1 MSGVLLVH
9 RGYPP
14 ASSGGSEIYVEALAR
29 ALARRGPVT
38 VLHPVE
44 DEGAPDDS
52 LHASDQ
58 AGVRVIAI
66 NRRRPRPAGFEAYRD
81 AGPADAIRRI
91 IGEHRPDV
99 VHVHHL
105 DGLSTGVVFEARR
118 LGVPVVVT
126 LHDFWPACPLG
137 QLLDLGGHLCPG
149 PSPTRC
155 LACVGEQV
163 AAPPAARAAARRQ
176 LRLGSWGAIAGRR
189 VARAT
194 GSGAHRIEGR
204 LLEMREVLAAADA
217 VVSPSR
223 FLRDRMAAL
232 GFRGIEVVPNG
243 HAAFRPAARTGDAD
257 GRVRVGFI
265 GAAIPSKGVHVL
277 AQAFRRLDDAG
288 TTLEI
293 HGPFPTYHGDAGY
306 EDRVRRILGP
316 NAAAIRGPFPHARV
330 AEIFGRLD
338 VLVVPS
344 LWEENAPLTVEEAFA
359 SGVPVVVSDHGGLA
373 ERVRH
378 DVDGLRFP
386 PGDAGALTDAL
397 RRLVHEPE
405 LRARLV
411 AGAPSSVSMESHGDA
426 LAAVYAR
433 AAARYHGRA
442 GRVGVVVLDHGRP
455 ADAAR
460 AAASASDAEIGARVL
475 VVRNGPAPLDTPD
488 AGGDTEV
495 LALPGNAGYA
505 AGMNA
510 GVSHLR
516 QAGCDRILLLNND
529 AALEPGALR
538 RMAEALDD
546 PALAAVGPVILRDA
560 DGRVESRGARVAGRW
575 AWPRLLG
582 SGERHVARE
591 GRIAVPSLSGA
602 AWMVRA
608 SAFDAIGGL
617 DEGFFHAFEDTDWCW
632 RARGAGLGLAVVL
645 GAVARHGGG
654 RSLGAASPLRLYYA
668 ARSHLRA
675 AERMFPLPLPMRW
688 ARHGLVIAVNAAHA
702 MRQSEVPRLA
712 GLAAVARGALDFTR
726 GVTGVAPGSGR

>member
-1 MSGVLLVH
+1 VSGVLLVH

-14 ASSGGSEIYVEALAR
+14 ASSGGSEIYVEALAS

-52 LHASDQ
+52 LRASDRD
-58 AGVRVIAI
+58 GVRVIAI

-81 AGPADAIRRI
+81 PGPAAAVREIIRDRK
-91 IGEHRPDV
+91 PCV

-105 DGLSTGVVFEARR
+105 DGLSTGVVLEARR

-137 QLLDLGGHLCPG
+137 QLFDLGGHVCAG

-155 LACVGEQV
+155 LGCVGGQV
-163 AAPPAARAAARRQ
+163 AAAPGVRAAAG
-176 LRLGSWGAIAGRR
+176 RLPRLEPLGAIAGRAI
-189 VARAT
+189 ARAT
-194 GSGAHRIEGR
+194 ASGAHRIEGR
-204 LLEMREVLAAADA
+204 LLEMRAVLTAADA

-243 HAAFRPAARTGDAD
+243 HVASPPAARTQGAD
-257 GRVRVGFI
+257 GRVRVGFM

-293 HGPFPTYHGDAGY
+293 HGPFLPYHGDAGY

-316 NAAAIRGPFPHARV
+316 HAAAIRGPFPHAQV
-330 AEIFGRLD
+330 AEILGRLD

-359 SGVPVVVSDHGGLA
+359 HGVPVVVSDHGGLA

-386 PGDAGALTDAL
+386 PGDAGALAEAL
-397 RRLVHEPE
+397 RRLVREPG
-405 LRARLV
+405 LRARL
-411 AGAPSSVSMESHGDA
+411 AESAPPSVSMESHADA
-426 LAAVYAR
+426 LASVYAR
-433 AAARYHGRA
+433 AVARFRERP

-460 AAASASDAEIGARVL
+460 AAASAVDAQMSPRVL
-475 VVRNGPAPLDTPD
+475 IVRNGPAPLGTTAADG
-488 AGGDTEV
+488 AAEV
-495 LALPGNAGYA
+495 LALPGNVGYA

-529 AALEPGALR
+529 ATLEPGALR

-546 PALAAVGPVILRDA
+546 PRMAAVGPVILREA

-591 GRIAVPSLSGA
+591 GRIVVPSLSGA

-632 RARGAGLGLAVVL
+632 RAWRAGLGLAVVL

-654 RSLGAASPLRLYYA
+654 RSLGAGSPLRLYYA

-675 AERMFPLPLPMRW
+675 AERMFPLPVPVRW
-688 ARHGLVIAVNAAHA
+688 ARQGLVIALNAAHA
-702 MRQSEVPRLA
+702 MRQSDVPRLA

-726 GVTGVAPGSGR
+726 GVTGVAPSSR

>member
-1 MSGVLLVH
+1 VSGVLLVH

-29 ALARRGPVT
+29 TLARRGPVT
-38 VLHPVE
+38 VLHPV
-44 DEGAPDDS
+44 DEAGAPDDA
-52 LHASDQ
+52 LRASDPD
-58 AGVRVIAI
+58 GVRVIAI

-81 AGPADAIRRI
+81 AGPAAAVRRLIR
-91 IGEHRPDV
+91 EHRPDV

-105 DGLSTGVVFEARR
+105 DGLSTGVAFEARR

-137 QLLDLGGHLCPG
+137 QLFDLGGHVCAG

-155 LACVGEQV
+155 LGCVGGQV
-163 AAPPAARAAARRQ
+163 AAPPGVSAAARR
-176 LRLGSWGAIAGRR
+176 LSRLGAVGATAGRSI
-189 VARAT
+189 ARAT
-194 GSGAHRIEGR
+194 GSGADRVAGR

-217 VVSPSR
+217 VLSPSR
-223 FLRDRMAAL
+223 FLRERMAAL
-232 GFRGIEVVPNG
+232 GFRGIEIVPNG
-243 HAAFRPAARTGDAD
+243 HVASPLAARTEDAE

-277 AQAFRRLDDAG
+277 AEAFRRLDDAG
-288 TTLEI
+288 TTLAI
-293 HGPFPTYHGDAGY
+293 HGPFLPYHGDEGY

-316 NAAAIRGPFPHARV
+316 HAAAIHGPFPHGQV
-330 AEIFGRLD
+330 AAVLGRLD

-359 SGVPVVVSDHGGLA
+359 NGVPVVVSDHGGLA

-378 DVDGLRFP
+378 GIDGLRFP
-386 PGDAGALTDAL
+386 PGDAGALAEAL
-397 RRLVHEPE
+397 RRLVHEPG
-405 LRARLV
+405 LRARL
-411 AGAPSSVSMESHGDA
+411 AANAPPSVSMESHADA
-426 LAAVYAR
+426 LASVYAR
-433 AAARYHGRA
+433 AAARLRA
-442 GRVGVVVLDHGRP
+442 RPGRVGVVVLDHGRP

-460 AAASASDAEIGARVL
+460 AAASAADAEIGPRVL
-475 VVRNGPAPLDTPD
+475 VVRNGPGPLDTTAAD
-488 AGGDTEV
+488 GVEV
-495 LALPGNAGYA
+495 LALPANVGYA

-510 GVSHLR
+510 GVHHLR

-529 AALEPGALR
+529 AVLEPGALR

-546 PALAAVGPVILRDA
+546 PALAAVGPVILREA

-575 AWPRLLG
+575 AWPRLMG

-591 GRIAVPSLSGA
+591 GRIDVPSLSGA

-608 SAFDAIGGL
+608 DAFDAIGGL

-654 RSLGAASPLRLYYA
+654 RSLGTASPLRLYYA

-675 AERMFPLPLPMRW
+675 AERMHPMPVPVRW
-688 ARHGLVIAVNAAHA
+688 ARHSVVIALNAAHA

-712 GLAAVARGALDFTR
+712 GLLAVARGALDFTR
-726 GVTGVAPGSGR
+726 GVTGVAPGRGR

>member
-1 MSGVLLVH
+1 VSGVLLVH

-14 ASSGGSEIYVEALAR
+14 ASVGGSEVYVEALAR

-38 VLHPVE
+38 VLHPME
-44 DEGAPDDS
+44 DADAPDDS
-52 LHASDQ
+52 VRAREQD
-58 AGVRVIAI
+58 GVRVVAI
-66 NRRRPRPAGFEAYRD
+66 HRRRPRPAGFEAYRD
-81 AGPADAIRRI
+81 AGPADAIRRLI
-91 IGEHRPDV
+91 REHRPDV

-137 QLLDLGGHLCPG
+137 QLFDLGGHVCAG

-155 LACVGEQV
+155 LGCVGGQV
-163 AAPPAARAAARRQ
+163 AAPTAVRAVAGR
-176 LRLGSWGAIAGRR
+176 LPRLGSLGAIAGRSL
-189 VARAT
+189 ARAT

-204 LLEMREVLAAADA
+204 LLEMREVLTAADA

-223 FLRDRMAAL
+223 FLCERMDAL
-232 GFRGIEVVPNG
+232 GFLGIEVVRNG
-243 HAAFRPAARTGDAD
+243 HVASPPAARTQGAN

-293 HGPFPTYHGDAGY
+293 HGPFLPYHGDEGY

-316 NAAAIRGPFPHARV
+316 YAAAIRGPFPHARV
-330 AEIFGRLD
+330 AEILGRLD

-359 SGVPVVVSDHGGLA
+359 HGVPVVVSDHGGLA

-386 PGDAGALTDAL
+386 PGDAGALAEAL
-397 RRLVHEPE
+397 RRLVREPG
-405 LRARLV
+405 LRARL
-411 AGAPSSVSMESHGDA
+411 AESALPSVSMESHTDA
-426 LAAVYAR
+426 LASVYAR
-433 AAARYHGRA
+433 AAVRFRERR

-460 AAASASDAEIGARVL
+460 AAASVADAQMSPRVL
-475 VVRNGPAPLDTPD
+475 ILRNGPAPFDTTAD
-488 AGGDTEV
+488 GAAEV
-495 LALPGNAGYA
+495 LALPSNLGYG

-529 AALEPGALR
+529 ATLEPGALH

-546 PALAAVGPVILRDA
+546 PALAAVGPVILREA
-560 DGRVESRGARVAGRW
+560 DGRVESRGASVAGRW

-632 RARGAGLGLAVVL
+632 RARRAGLGLAVVL

-675 AERMFPLPLPMRW
+675 AERMFPLPVPVRW
-688 ARHGLVIAVNAAHA
+688 VRQGLVIALNAAHA
-702 MRQSEVPRLA
+702 MRQSDVPRLA
-712 GLAAVARGALDFTR
+712 GLAAVARGGLDFTR

>member
-14 ASSGGSEIYVEALAR
+14 AAEGGSEIYVEGLAR

-38 VLHPVE
+38 VLHPV
-44 DEGAPDDS
+44 DDADTPDDS
-52 LHASDQ
+52 VRASDQ
-58 AGVRVIAI
+58 DGVRVIAV

-81 AGPADAIRRI
+81 AAPAAAIREI
-91 IGEHRPDV
+91 IRDRRPDV

-105 DGLSTGVVFEARR
+105 DGLSTGVVFEARH

-137 QLLDLGGHLCPG
+137 QLFDLAGHVCPG
-149 PSPTRC
+149 PSPSRC
-155 LACVGEQV
+155 LGCVGGQV
-163 AAPPAARAAARRQ
+163 AAPPAVRAAARH
-176 LRLGSWGAIAGRR
+176 LPGLGSAGALVGRSI
-189 VARAT
+189 ARAT
-194 GSGAHRIEGR
+194 RSGAHRVEGR

-217 VVSPSR
+217 VLSPSR
-223 FLRDRMAAL
+223 FLRDRMFAL

-243 HAAFRPAARTGDAD
+243 HVASGPAARTADAD

-277 AQAFRRLDDAG
+277 AEAFRRLDDAG
-288 TTLEI
+288 TTLAI
-293 HGPFPTYHGDAGY
+293 HGPFHPYHGDEGY
-306 EDRVRRILGP
+306 EGRVRRILGP
-316 NAAAIRGPFPHARV
+316 HGAAIRGPFAHRQV
-330 AEIFGRLD
+330 AEVLGGLD

-386 PGDAGALTDAL
+386 PGDAGALASAL
-397 RRLVHEPE
+397 RRLAHEPG
-405 LRARLV
+405 LRARL
-411 AGAPSSVSMESHGDA
+411 AANAPPSLSMESHADA
-426 LAAVYAR
+426 LVTVYVRAAVRFRAR
-433 AAARYHGRA
+433 S

-460 AAASASDAEIGARVL
+460 AAASAADPEIAPRIL
-475 VVRNGPAPLDTPD
+475 VVRNGPGPATASDG
-488 AGGDTEV
+488 AAEV
-495 LALPGNAGYA
+495 LDLPANVGYA

-510 GVSHLR
+510 GVRHLR

-529 AALEPGALR
+529 ATLEPGALR

-546 PALAAVGPVILRDA
+546 PALAAVGPVVLRAA
-560 DGRVESRGARVAGRW
+560 DGRVESRGARVTGRW
-575 AWPRLLG
+575 AWPRLMG
-582 SGERHVARE
+582 SGERHIARE

-608 SAFDAIGGL
+608 DAFDAIGGL

-632 RARGAGLGLAVVL
+632 RARRAGLGMAVVL
-645 GAVARHGGG
+645 GALARHGGG

-675 AERMFPLPLPMRW
+675 AERMFPMPVPLRW
-688 ARHGLVIAVNAAHA
+688 ARQGCVIALNAAYA
-702 MRQSEVPRLA
+702 MRQSDVPRLA
-712 GLAAVARGALDFTR
+712 GLAAVARGALDFRR
-726 GVTGVAPGSGR
+726 GVTGAAPGSGR